1 MSINPADTSA
11 SELMRIRAFFMILL
25 RFTSRVDIRRCRR
38 DRFAGK
44 GRSSPQIINSK
55 FKYSSIQV
63 TASNSKTSSS
73 SSSSSC
79 NLSISVRVRVFR

>member
-1 MSINPADTSA
+1 MSMNPADTSA

-73 SSSSSC
+73 SC

>member
-1 MSINPADTSA
+1 MSMNPADTSA

-44 GRSSPQIINSK
+44 GRSSPQIMNSK

-73 SSSSSC
+73 SC